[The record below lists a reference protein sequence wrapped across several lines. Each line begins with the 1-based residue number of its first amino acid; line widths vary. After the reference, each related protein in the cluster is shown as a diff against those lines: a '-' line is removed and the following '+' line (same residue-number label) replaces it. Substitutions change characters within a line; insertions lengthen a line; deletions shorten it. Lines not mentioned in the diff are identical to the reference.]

1 MKKADSRRNAPY
13 VIARHYPLS
22 VIASKRGSA
31 CVAIHKLKSTIKPF
45 RRDLGA
51 VCLSAKRKQGTPLGA
66 SRCFFRKRFIP
77 TPLPLTQKE
86 KGDRFFFLQSRG
98 EPRISASSTRA
109 AAGHYCPPYSRARAP
124 RSGRESVRAYA
135 HDLKIRSKL

>member
-31 CVAIHKLKSTIKPF
+31 CVA
-45 RRDLGA
+45 
-51 VCLSAKRKQGTPLGA
+51 
-66 SRCFFRKRFIP
+66 
-77 TPLPLTQKE
+77 
-86 KGDRFFFLQSRG
+86 
-98 EPRISASSTRA
+98 
-109 AAGHYCPPYSRARAP
+109 AGHYYPPYSRARAP

-135 HDLKIRSKL
+135 RDLKIRSKL

>member
-1 MKKADSRRNAPY
+1 MKKVDSRRNAPY
-13 VIARHYPLS
+13 VIAS
-22 VIASKRGSA
+22 GA
-31 CVAIHKLKSTIKPF
+31 CTAWQSTIKPF

-51 VCLSAKRKQGTPLGA
+51 ACLTAK
-66 SRCFFRKRFIP
+66 RKRFIP

-86 KGDRFFFLQSRG
+86 KATA
-98 EPRISASSTRA
+98 ASSTHA

-135 HDLKIRSKL
+135 RDLKK